1 MIKYVQNDR
10 LSQFRVTR
18 SLDQVLLTKKSQCQ
32 CPKSD
37 RIHSAAR
44 HRDLLG
50 SFISKQPPQKP
61 NSSSVYPRLLFSPSW
76 SGTRV
81 REHASSS
88 AGSRLL
94 TTRLWLIFSDVS
106 TLQHMVPPTPR
117 LENQPPTI
125 GHSRKV
131 VSFKGKPASKLPMRF
146 AWDKAL
152 QMYSHSTGHFH
163 IFLLQLSF
171 FFFPEVNSTAARS
184 ARTVPACPAHSAAQH
199 TGVRHSAAN
208 AHQRWE
214 TQRDQREEGKR
225 RGEVVGQPR
234 CVDGPR
240 LHRYRRDRG

>member
-10 LSQFRVTR
+10 PSQFRVAR
-18 SLDQVLLTKKSQCQ
+18 SLVQVLLTPKSQCQ

-50 SFISKQPPQKP
+50 SFISKQPPQKL
-61 NSSSVYPRLLFSPSW
+61 NSSSVALLFSPSC

-88 AGSRLL
+88 AGSGLL
-94 TTRLWLIFSDVS
+94 TARLGLIFSDVS
-106 TLQHMVPPTPR
+106 TLQHMAPPTPR

-131 VSFKGKPASKLPMRF
+131 VSFKREPASKLPMRF

-163 IFLLQLSF
+163 IFLLQLSLF
-171 FFFPEVNSTAARS
+171 FSLPLA
-184 ARTVPACPAHSAAQH
+184 
-199 TGVRHSAAN
+199 
-208 AHQRWE
+208 
-214 TQRDQREEGKR
+214 
-225 RGEVVGQPR
+225 
-234 CVDGPR
+234 
-240 LHRYRRDRG
+240 